1 MLQIA
6 QDSKVLISLI
16 IRNMYN
22 IIDEL
27 TGLLLFAKNDN
38 EVLKGQIAI
47 SQMCNLENPEQK
59 PIYWDFENE
68 LFYIKP

>member
-1 MLQIA
+1 
-6 QDSKVLISLI
+6 
-16 IRNMYN
+16 MYN